1 MPLYVMGYTLYVI
14 GFCSLSGAL
23 NLEKKIDQLHLSKGK
38 HLAFPY
44 N

>member
-14 GFCSLSGAL
+14 GFCSLLRAL
-23 NLEKKIDQLHLSKGK
+23 DLEQNIDQLDLFKGK
-38 HLAFPY
+38 HLAFSY